1 MHIIKGFFVEKGRIG
16 DVSMFRK
23 KQKNIFAVKKRRRGR
38 NILLVIVALLALA
51 CVGVLV
57 IYPMMRPINYTVT
70 VEAGAGSVDPQ
81 AFAKHPEEEAV
92 KLSWGE
98 DGEPQWNVIGEYPVI
113 VGLEGKTYNATI
125 KVIDSAVP
133 EAEAKEVT
141 RFVDDKAA
149 LDPWEFVA
157 EYSDA
162 TEVTAEF
169 ETEPDLSYI
178 GTQEVIVLLTDSGNN
193 GIRLITSLTITDDQE
208 PPVIYGATDRL
219 TYLGKPI
226 PFHDG
231 IAVVDDRDKHPK
243 LEISAPD
250 IDFNTMG
257 VYPVIYRA
265 IDHAGNVTEI
275 QGSMTVSYLRQSAV
289 DIDTLN
295 AAVDGLLGEIIAEN
309 MSKEE
314 KAQAV
319 FDWAKTKML
328 ISKNPSDKT
337 AWTKEAYRAVRW
349 NAGDSFTTSS
359 LIHAAMIRLGYE
371 DMMIQNI
378 NGTHHWNLVNL
389 GDGWFHV
396 DGSRQSTLAGVSVFM
411 ATDEELAAY
420 SAQLGNGFYSF
431 DAAKYPKTK

>member
-1 MHIIKGFFVEKGRIG
+1 
-16 DVSMFRK
+16 MFRK

-38 NILLVIVALLALA
+38 NILLAIIALLAIA

-57 IYPMMRPINYTVT
+57 IYPMIRPINYTVT
-70 VEAGAGSVDPQ
+70 VEAGAGKVDPQ

-92 KLSWGE
+92 RLSWGE
-98 DGEPQWNVIGEYPVI
+98 AGEPQWNVIGEYPVI
-113 VGLEGKTYNATI
+113 VELEGKTYNATV
-125 KVIDSAVP
+125 KVIDSSVP
-133 EAEAKEVT
+133 EAEAQEVT
-141 RFVDDKAA
+141 RFVDDASQ
-149 LDPWEFVA
+149 LDPWDFVA

-169 ETEPDLSYI
+169 ETEPDLSSV

-208 PPVIYGATDRL
+208 PPVIYGSTDRL

-231 IAVVDDRDKHPK
+231 IAVVDDRDQYPK

-275 QGSMTVSYLRQSAV
+275 QGSMTVSYLRESAV

-295 AAVDGLLGEIIAEN
+295 TALDGLLAEIIN
-309 MSKEE
+309 DGMTKEE
-314 KAQAV
+314 KAKAV
-319 FDWAKTKML
+319 YDWAKTKML

-349 NAGDSFTTSS
+349 TAGDSFTTSS
-359 LIHAAMIRLGYE
+359 LFHAAMIRLGYE
-371 DMMIQNI
+371 DMMVQRT
-378 NGTHHWNLVNL
+378 GGQYYWNLVNL
-389 GDGWFHV
+389 GDGWYHV
-396 DGSRQSTLAGVSVFM
+396 DASRQSTLAGVSVFM
-411 ATDEELAAY
+411 MTDAELKAV
-420 SAQLGNGFYSF
+420 SEQLGGGFYSF